1 MSSNETCPFCFNV
14 YWDTGME
21 RWYIC
26 ENGTGCCKHVGHPEK
41 QEAEV
46 KQMAKDVKEEELEIA
61 RDQLDTNHHPAAVSA
76 LVAKRMGVWLT
87 TDQLA
92 YQ

>member
-1 MSSNETCPFCFNV
+1 
-14 YWDTGME
+14 
-21 RWYIC
+21 
-26 ENGTGCCKHVGHPEK
+26 
-41 QEAEV
+41 
-46 KQMAKDVKEEELEIA
+46 MAKGVKEEEIEIA
-61 RDQLDTNHHPAAVSA
+61 RDQLDTNHPPVAVLA